1 MVLQWYQWSNESSPL
16 FPLLMSHPVLGTPHS
31 TDIDGIIGGGGTGN
45 SKLSYVISFWSVP
58 QISDSFPNKQTNK
71 HVQWIVGAAVP
82 AGTLFNALYKI
93 LKYYFYLNFCQTGV
107 GLKILAKSQQKITKF
122 EFDTPTISY
131 TNMNQRTDKHDSQDV
146 LIYSVALSPLKPGHI
161 CLRQRP

>member
-1 MVLQWYQWSNESSPL
+1 
-16 FPLLMSHPVLGTPHS
+16 MSHPVLGTPHS

-82 AGTLFNALYKI
+82 AGTLFNALYKL
-93 LKYYFYLNFCQTGV
+93 LKYLILFLFKLFSDRRWIENFSQISTKKY
-107 GLKILAKSQQKITKF
+107 KI
-122 EFDTPTISY
+122 
-131 TNMNQRTDKHDSQDV
+131 
-146 LIYSVALSPLKPGHI
+146 
-161 CLRQRP
+161 